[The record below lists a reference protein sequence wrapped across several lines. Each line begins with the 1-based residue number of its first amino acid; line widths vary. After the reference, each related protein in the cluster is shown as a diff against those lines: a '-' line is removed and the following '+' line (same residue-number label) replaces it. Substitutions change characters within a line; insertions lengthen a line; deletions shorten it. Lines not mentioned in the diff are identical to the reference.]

1 MSKFFKISLVKSL
14 RCRKTV
20 VSAEI
25 HHLLLR
31 RRTTVNNMKN
41 IRIKVKHLY
50 GANFRFYF
58 D

>member
-31 RRTTVNNMKN
+31 RRTTVNCGNPAD
-41 IRIKVKHLY
+41 VLHFEL
-50 GANFRFYF
+50 
-58 D
+58 